1 MRQTIIRLG
10 CVAVALLMMAPAA
23 MAQTGRLRGTVIGGD
38 GEPLQDAV
46 IEIRGLNS
54 DQVRE
59 TKTGRNGTFLH
70 AGIPTGEYTL
80 TCVVDGEM
88 MGQISGIRVRYQED
102 SDVVFDLQ
110 NVKKYEDALRA
121 LQTTGEVTEAEL
133 EGLTEEQKRTIR
145 AQMESMSGELAER
158 KELNDAFNNA
168 MQAKKA
174 EQWDTAVENFQKA
187 LELDPENEVIIGNL
201 ADTYLQK
208 AQATRGE
215 DRQAALAGCF
225 PIYEQMLTLK
235 PDDGVTLNN
244 YALALYMAGRIEEGQ
259 ATLEKAIQLDPG
271 QAGMYYYNLGAS
283 LLQLNMANQN
293 AACDAFKS
301 AMDVGS
307 YAPAFFQYG
316 NCLMNQMTLD
326 ENGNIVAAPGTKEAF
341 EKYLEMDPSGPHAA
355 DAQQMLQV
363 LGTSVQTE
371 TGGAN

>member
-1 MRQTIIRLG
+1 
-10 CVAVALLMMAPAA
+10 
-23 MAQTGRLRGTVIGGD
+23 MAQTGRLTGTVTGGD
-38 GEPLQDAV
+38 GAPVQNAV
-46 IEIRGLNS
+46 IMIRGANT

-59 TKTGRNGTFLH
+59 AKTDRNGKFLH

-80 TCVVDGEM
+80 TCVVDGEE
-88 MGQISGIRVRYQED
+88 MGTLVGVRVRYQDET
-102 SDVVFDLQ
+102 SVFFDLQ
-110 NVKKYEDALRA
+110 NAKKYEDALRA
-121 LQTTGEVTEAEL
+121 LQATGEVTEEEL
-133 EGLTEEQKRTIR
+133 AGLTPEQRRTIE
-145 AQMESMSGELAER
+145 AQMEERADDLADR
-158 KELNDAFNNA
+158 KELNNAFNAA

-174 EQWDTAVENFQKA
+174 EQWGTAVENFQKA

-201 ADTYLQK
+201 ADTYLQQ
-208 AQATRGE
+208 AQSTRGAE
-215 DRQAALAGCF
+215 REAALAGCF

-244 YALALYMAGRIEEGQ
+244 YALALYMAGRIDEGQ
-259 ATLEKAIQLDPG
+259 ATLQKAIELDPG
-271 QAGMYYYNLGAS
+271 QAGMYYYNVGAS
-283 LLQLNMANQN
+283 LLQLGMSNQN

-326 ENGNIVAAPGTKEAF
+326 ESGNIVAAPGTKEAF
-341 EKYLEMDPSGPHAA
+341 EKYLEMEPEGPHAA
-355 DAQQMLQV
+355 EAQQMIQV